1 MCVCTKS
8 LDVTLTCLIYREEL
22 VMSGIARLIAL
33 PLTVG
38 VVWVFVLGVAGVSKE
53 SGERRHIKLASSNP
67 DLPFSDGVL
76 VGKTL
81 YLAGRI
87 GIDSDTGKPPS
98 SVEKEVRII
107 LDGIKATLKAAD
119 MTMNDLVAV
128 EVYCPDMSLYGQFND
143 VYRTYFDGDDFPAR
157 AFLGSGPLILGG
169 RFEVKGI
176 AVKD

>member
-1 MCVCTKS
+1 MRVCKEF
-8 LDVTLTCLIYREEL
+8 LDATLTCLIYREEFA
-22 VMSGIARLIAL
+22 MRGIARLIAL

-38 VVWVFVLGVAGVSKE
+38 VVWVFVLGVVGVSKE

-98 SVEKEVRII
+98 SVEEEVRII
-107 LDGIKATLKAAD
+107 LDGLKATLEAAD

-143 VYRTYFDGDDFPAR
+143 VYRTYFDGDNFPAR
-157 AFLGSGPLILGG
+157 AFLGSGPLIFGG